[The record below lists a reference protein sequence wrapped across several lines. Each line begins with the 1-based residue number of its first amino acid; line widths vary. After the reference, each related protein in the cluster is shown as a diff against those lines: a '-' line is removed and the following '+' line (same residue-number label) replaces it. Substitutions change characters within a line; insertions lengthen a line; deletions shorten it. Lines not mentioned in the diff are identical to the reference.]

1 MHRRQF
7 LASLGCGAA
16 LGVTGLPSLLP
27 EPTRW
32 VWDRM
37 PLFVGIGNAGVNFVN
52 ALGEMVPL
60 EYRGQG
66 WPWIQS
72 KHNRLDGKSAEPL
85 DADERT
91 RLISSAI
98 FDRHA
103 REVFQVV
110 LMAGLSRSTGGE
122 LISEIAERYMAEGAS
137 VSIVAT
143 LPFHFEGRHWRTHAE
158 RQLAVVESSGAHVVV
173 IDNEASIAALPGNT
187 TMLQAFRLANQK
199 VVHAAAHEAWKVCVA
214 SLTT

>member
-1 MHRRQF
+1 MQRREF
-7 LASLGCGAA
+7 LNLLGCSAA
-16 LGVTGLPSLLP
+16 LGITGLPSVLP
-27 EPTRW
+27 EPTSW

-37 PLFVGIGNAGVNFVN
+37 PHFVGLGNAGVNFVD

-60 EYRGQG
+60 EYQG
-66 WPWIQS
+66 WPWIQT
-72 KHNRLDGKSAEPL
+72 KLNRLDGKSADPL
-85 DADERT
+85 DTDERT

-122 LISEIAERYMAEGAS
+122 LISEVAERYMAEGAS

-143 LPFHFEGRHWRTHAE
+143 LPFHFEGRRWRTQAE
-158 RQLAVVESSGAHVVV
+158 RQLAVVESTGAHVVV
-173 IDNEASIAALPGNT
+173 IDNAASIAALPEGT
-187 TMLQAFRLANQK
+187 TLLQAFRLANEK

-214 SLTT
+214 SLTA

>member
-16 LGVTGLPSLLP
+16 LGITGLPSLLP

-37 PLFVGIGNAGVNFVN
+37 PHFVGLGNAGVNFVE
-52 ALGEMVPL
+52 ALGEMVPV
-60 EYRGQG
+60 EYQG

-72 KHNRLDGKSAEPL
+72 KLNRLDGKSAEPL
-85 DADERT
+85 DANERT
-91 RLISSAI
+91 RLVSSAI
-98 FDRHA
+98 FDGHA

-122 LISEIAERYMAEGAS
+122 LISEVAERYMAEGAS

-143 LPFHFEGRHWRTHAE
+143 LPFQFEGRHWRTQAE

-173 IDNEASIAALPGNT
+173 IDNAATIAALPESAT
-187 TMLQAFRLANQK
+187 LLQAFRLANQQ
-199 VVHAAAHEAWKVCVA
+199 VVHAAAHEAWKACLA

>member
-1 MHRRQF
+1 MQRREF
-7 LASLGCGAA
+7 LNLLGCSAA
-16 LGVTGLPSLLP
+16 LGITGLPFLLP

-37 PLFVGIGNAGVNFVN
+37 PLFVGLGNAGVNFVK

-60 EYRGQG
+60 EYQG
-66 WPWIQS
+66 RPWIQS

-85 DADERT
+85 DEDEHA

-98 FDRHA
+98 FERHA
-103 REVFQVV
+103 SEVFQVV

-122 LISEIAERYMAEGAS
+122 LVSEVAERYTAEGAS

-143 LPFHFEGRHWRTHAE
+143 LPFAFEGRHWRTEAE
-158 RQLAVVESSGAHVVV
+158 RQLSVVESTGAQVVV
-173 IDNEASIAALPGNT
+173 VDNAASIAALPEAT
-187 TMLQAFRLANQK
+187 KLPQALRLANQK
-199 VVHAAAHEAWKVCVA
+199 VVHAAAHEAWKACVA

>member
-1 MHRRQF
+1 MHRREF
-7 LASLGCGAA
+7 LNLLGCSAA
-16 LGVTGLPSLLP
+16 LGITGLPSLLP
-27 EPTRW
+27 ESTCW

-37 PLFVGIGNAGVNFVN
+37 PHFVGLGNAGANFVE

-60 EYRGQG
+60 EYQG
-66 WPWIQS
+66 WPWIQT
-72 KHNRLDGKSAEPL
+72 KLNRQDGKSAEPL

-122 LISEIAERYMAEGAS
+122 LISEVAEHYMAEGAS

-143 LPFHFEGRHWRTHAE
+143 LPFHFEGHHWRTQAE
-158 RQLAVVESSGAHVVV
+158 RQLAVVESGGAHVVV
-173 IDNEASIAALPGNT
+173 IDNEASTAELPEGT
-187 TMLQAFRLANQK
+187 TLLQSFRLANQK
-199 VVHAAAHEAWKVCVA
+199 VVHAAAHEAWKACVA